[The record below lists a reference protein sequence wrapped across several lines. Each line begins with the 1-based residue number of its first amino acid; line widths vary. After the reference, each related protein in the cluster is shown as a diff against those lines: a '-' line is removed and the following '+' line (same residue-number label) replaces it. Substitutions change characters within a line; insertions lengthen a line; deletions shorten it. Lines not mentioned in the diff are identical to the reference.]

1 MKKKKARG
9 LNSYRAKYGYMFI
22 APWIVGLLLFFLIPI
37 GQSLYYAFA
46 EVKFSENGLLSTFVG
61 LKNFNYIINE
71 HPKYLDNMVK
81 SLTTIGFSL
90 PAIIIISL
98 IIALILNT
106 KFKGR
111 TFFRGLYF
119 LPVIIAS
126 GVVIELLFAVN
137 SEDIVS
143 SRMNEAVSNNMI
155 DFGNVILKLGIP
167 SQIAGYLSAV
177 LNNIFDIVWNCGIQI
192 ILFIS
197 GMQSIPD
204 QLYEVAKV
212 EGCTKWEEFWYITL
226 PMLSRTLM
234 LVIVFTIVELLTTK
248 TNVLMELVLAT
259 INNLEYGPGAA
270 MAWFYFMIIG
280 VVLAAVMFLL
290 DRVWVR
296 RWREDDFKK

>member
-143 SRMNEAVSNNMI
+143 SGMNEAVSNNMI

-270 MAWFYFMIIG
+270 MAWFYFIIIG